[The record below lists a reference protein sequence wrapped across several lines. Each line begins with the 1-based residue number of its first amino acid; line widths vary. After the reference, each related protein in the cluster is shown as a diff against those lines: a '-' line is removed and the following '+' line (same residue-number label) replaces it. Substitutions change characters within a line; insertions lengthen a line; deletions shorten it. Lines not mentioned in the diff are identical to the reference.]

1 MSPRTKTKEKPLN
14 HQLINSIIFQLS
26 HLAALRDDSTS
37 SLDSNI
43 HSGKSLG
50 SNQTLSFSPKSAEF
64 YTLSSRK
71 PSQSHASHL

>member
-14 HQLINSIIFQLS
+14 QLNNFSIITLELKFS
-26 HLAALRDDSTS
+26 FKKKF
-37 SLDSNI
+37 